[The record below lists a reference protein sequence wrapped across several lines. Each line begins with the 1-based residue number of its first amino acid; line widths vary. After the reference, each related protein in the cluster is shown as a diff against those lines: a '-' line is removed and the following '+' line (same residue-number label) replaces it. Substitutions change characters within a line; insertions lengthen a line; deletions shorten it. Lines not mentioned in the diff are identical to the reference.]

1 VSVYVEEGRAE
12 VVSDLR
18 AVDPLVPVTAT
29 NENVVE
35 FLREALSMAERGDV
49 RGAVL
54 VMEHA
59 DGTTSDRWAL
69 AAGFYPQ
76 KLLGA
81 IFQCMTRFAARYE
94 ANS

>member
-1 VSVYVEEGRAE
+1 
-12 VVSDLR
+12 
-18 AVDPLVPVTAT
+18 
-29 NENVVE
+29 
-35 FLREALSMAERGDV
+35 MAERGDV